1 MALMSGALE
10 MCVHALGTCIPS
22 CTGRTGRLF
31 FMLKATTGSHGTR
44 GSTGAHLSRE
54 ARFEAIGHVAAL
66 ELTLIERR
74 GSEPYD
80 TWQRRSPP
88 QTGGQVRNHSSRD
101 SAGVH
106 LSWEV
111 RSEAIG
117 HVTAPEHILIERRG
131 PESQDIW
138 QCVDVCRA
146 IYLLEACMY
155 GYLVCTVL
163 TVPDL

>member
-10 MCVHALGTCIPS
+10 TCAHALGTCIPS
-22 CTGRTGRLF
+22 CTGRTPRLF
-31 FMLKATTGSHGTR
+31 FMLMATTGSRGTC
-44 GSTGAHLSRE
+44 GSAGAHLSRE
-54 ARFEAIGHVAAL
+54 ARSEAIGHVAAL
-66 ELTLIERR
+66 ELTLTERR

-88 QTGGQVRNHSSRD
+88 QPEGQVRNHRTRD

-117 HVTAPEHILIERRG
+117 HVTAPEPILIER
-131 PESQDIW
+131 
-138 QCVDVCRA
+138 
-146 IYLLEACMY
+146 
-155 GYLVCTVL
+155 
-163 TVPDL
+163 